1 MPGPWARPGSV
12 LRRSRVRRTID
23 AITGM
28 VLIALGVRV
37 ATELH

>member
-1 MPGPWARPGSV
+1 VARAGTV

-23 AITGM
+23 AITGT

-37 ATELH
+37 ATEPH